1 MVVPWPSRAA
11 RAGEGSA
18 KENDRVVSDLIRSIV
33 ATHCATGR
41 VRHEHDVTDAK

>member
-18 KENDRVVSDLIRSIV
+18 KENDRVVSDLMPSIL
-33 ATHCATGR
+33 ATHTATGR
-41 VRHEHDVTDAK
+41 VRWVA